1 MPRDQKKYLKEWY
14 KQNKEKVKEQKK
26 EYYQKN
32 KEKLNKQ
39 HTEYNEK
46 NKEYLKEYRQTP
58 AGKKRDKI
66 SLWKRRGVIFFD
78 FDLLY
83 DIYISTTNCEECNV
97 ELTEDKKITK
107 TTRCLDHD
115 HSTGEVRNILCNS
128 CNRTRN

>member
-1 MPRDQKKYLKEWY
+1 MPFDKKEYY
-14 KQNKEKVKEQKK
+14 K

-32 KEKLNKQ
+32 KNKIKESQ
-39 HTEYNEK
+39 
-46 NKEYLKEYRQTP
+46 KEYQQQNIEKIKERKKEYYQKP
-58 AGKKRDKI
+58 PGKKTSRI
-66 SLWKRRGVIFFD
+66 SHWKQRGVISDD

-83 DIYISTTNCEECNV
+83 EIYISTTHCDNCNV
-97 ELTEDKKITK
+97 ELTEEKTHTK